1 MGKEKKDFRLKKVP
15 LYPVPK
21 FLFTVIIELKNRF
34 GAIFETELLE
44 EIAQVG
50 TFRSV
55 PAEVELMD
63 IGQTIKGVPLM
74 LSGAVRISR
83 EDSQG
88 NELLLYYL
96 EEGESCTMTFAWEL
110 GQQKSKIRAVTEMP
124 SDLIIVPL
132 SVMENWSDQYPSWRL
147 FLFKS
152 YHKRMDE
159 LLETLDSLAFEQL
172 EKRLWNYLIEK
183 KRVTKQN
190 ILHITHQTIA
200 QELHSSRVVISRLL
214 KRLENN
220 QKISLQRNAIELIGL
235 V

>member
-1 MGKEKKDFRLKKVP
+1 LGKEKKDFRLKKVP

-190 ILHITHQTIA
+190 ILPITHQTIA

>member
-1 MGKEKKDFRLKKVP
+1 
-15 LYPVPK
+15 
-21 FLFTVIIELKNRF
+21 
-34 GAIFETELLE
+34 
-44 EIAQVG
+44 
-50 TFRSV
+50 
-55 PAEVELMD
+55 
-63 IGQTIKGVPLM
+63 
-74 LSGAVRISR
+74 
-83 EDSQG
+83 
-88 NELLLYYL
+88 
-96 EEGESCTMTFAWEL
+96 
-110 GQQKSKIRAVTEMP
+110 
-124 SDLIIVPL
+124 
-132 SVMENWSDQYPSWRL
+132 
-147 FLFKS
+147 
-152 YHKRMDE
+152 MDE

>member
-1 MGKEKKDFRLKKVP
+1 VIVELKKH
-15 LYPVPK
+15 
-21 FLFTVIIELKNRF
+21 F
-34 GAIFETELLE
+34 GSNFETALLE

-74 LSGAVRISR
+74 LHGAVKISR
-83 EDSQG
+83 EDSEG

-124 SDLIIVPL
+124 SELIMVPL
-132 SVMENWSDQYPSWRL
+132 SVMENWSERYPSWRQ

-152 YHKRMDE
+152 YQKRMDE
-159 LLETLDSLAFEQL
+159 LLETLDSLAFDQL

-183 KRVTKQN
+183 KRVTKQTT
-190 ILHITHQTIA
+190 LFITHQTIA
-200 QELHSSRVVISRLL
+200 QDLHSSRVVISRLL

-220 QKISLQRNAIELIGL
+220 QKISLHRNAIELIEL

>member
-1 MGKEKKDFRLKKVP
+1 VIVELKKH
-15 LYPVPK
+15 
-21 FLFTVIIELKNRF
+21 F
-34 GAIFETELLE
+34 GSNFETALLE

-74 LSGAVRISR
+74 LHGAVKISR
-83 EDSQG
+83 EDSEG

-124 SDLIIVPL
+124 SELIMVPL
-132 SVMENWSDQYPSWRL
+132 SVMENWSERYPSWRQ

-152 YHKRMDE
+152 YQKRMDE
-159 LLETLDSLAFEQL
+159 LLETLDSLAFDQL

-183 KRVTKQN
+183 KRVTKQTT
-190 ILHITHQTIA
+190 LSITHQTIA
-200 QELHSSRVVISRLL
+200 QDLHSSRVVISRLL

-220 QKISLQRNAIELIGL
+220 QKISLHRNTIELIEL

>member
-1 MGKEKKDFRLKKVP
+1 VIVELKKH
-15 LYPVPK
+15 
-21 FLFTVIIELKNRF
+21 F
-34 GAIFETELLE
+34 GSNFETALLE

-74 LSGAVRISR
+74 LHGAVKISR
-83 EDSQG
+83 EDSEG

-124 SDLIIVPL
+124 SELIMVPL
-132 SVMENWSDQYPSWRL
+132 SVMENWSERYPSWRQ

-152 YHKRMDE
+152 YQKRMDE
-159 LLETLDSLAFEQL
+159 LLETLDSIAFDQL

-183 KRVTKQN
+183 KRVTKQTT
-190 ILHITHQTIA
+190 LSITHQTIA
-200 QELHSSRVVISRLL
+200 QDLHSSRVVISRLL

-220 QKISLQRNAIELIGL
+220 QKISLHRNAIELIEL

>member
-1 MGKEKKDFRLKKVP
+1 MIVELKKH
-15 LYPVPK
+15 
-21 FLFTVIIELKNRF
+21 F
-34 GAIFETELLE
+34 GSNFETALLE

-74 LSGAVRISR
+74 LHGAVKISR
-83 EDSQG
+83 EDSEG

-124 SDLIIVPL
+124 SELIMVPL
-132 SVMENWSDQYPSWRL
+132 SVMENWLDRYPSWRQ

-152 YHKRMDE
+152 YQKRMDE
-159 LLETLDSLAFEQL
+159 LLETLDSLAFDQL

-183 KRVTKQN
+183 KRVTKQTT
-190 ILHITHQTIA
+190 LSITHQTIA
-200 QELHSSRVVISRLL
+200 QDLHSSRVVISRLL

-220 QKISLQRNAIELIGL
+220 QKISLHRNTIELIEL

>member
-1 MGKEKKDFRLKKVP
+1 M
-15 LYPVPK
+15 
-21 FLFTVIIELKNRF
+21 IIELKNRF

-132 SVMENWSDQYPSWRL
+132 SVMENWSDQYPSWRN

-152 YHKRMDE
+152 YQKRMDE

-190 ILHITHQTIA
+190 ILPITHQTIA

>member
-1 MGKEKKDFRLKKVP
+1 MIVELKKH
-15 LYPVPK
+15 
-21 FLFTVIIELKNRF
+21 F
-34 GAIFETELLE
+34 GSNFETALLE

-74 LSGAVRISR
+74 LHGAVKISR
-83 EDSQG
+83 EDSEG

-124 SDLIIVPL
+124 SELIMVPL
-132 SVMENWSDQYPSWRL
+132 SVMENWSDRYPSWRQ

-152 YHKRMDE
+152 YQKRMDE
-159 LLETLDSLAFEQL
+159 LLETLDSIAFDQL

-183 KRVTKQN
+183 KRVTKQTT
-190 ILHITHQTIA
+190 LSITHQTIA
-200 QELHSSRVVISRLL
+200 QDLHSSRVVISRLL

-220 QKISLQRNAIELIGL
+220 QKISLHRNAIELIEL

>member
-190 ILHITHQTIA
+190 ILPITHQTIA

>member
-1 MGKEKKDFRLKKVP
+1 VIVELKKH
-15 LYPVPK
+15 
-21 FLFTVIIELKNRF
+21 F
-34 GAIFETELLE
+34 GSNFETALLE

-74 LSGAVRISR
+74 LHGAVKISR
-83 EDSQG
+83 EDSEG

-124 SDLIIVPL
+124 SELIMVPL
-132 SVMENWSDQYPSWRL
+132 SVMENWSDRYPSWRQ

-152 YHKRMDE
+152 YQKRMDE
-159 LLETLDSLAFEQL
+159 LLETLDSIAFDQL

-183 KRVTKQN
+183 KRVTKQTT
-190 ILHITHQTIA
+190 LSITHQTIA
-200 QELHSSRVVISRLL
+200 QDLHSSRVVISRLL

-220 QKISLQRNAIELIGL
+220 QKISLHRNTIELIEL

>member
-1 MGKEKKDFRLKKVP
+1 LGKEKKDFRLKKVH

-152 YHKRMDE
+152 YQKRMDE

-190 ILHITHQTIA
+190 ILPITHQTIA